1 MQPTCVPD
9 AGETRGIARK
19 GQRNPAACW
28 RRAAIHL
35 GSDRASGQGR
45 TRGPRLTSVSAPW
58 TLTEV
63 ASAWSASSALSG
75 ASPAPPC
82 RGEAAGASSS
92 SMDMRR
98 HRAHSQEGPSLLGRP
113 AGTPPSLSPGWEKI
127 RTTNTTAHMLYS
139 FSLNFQS
146 SFRTQPPGSTPVQ
159 ARGILHRPEEQ
170 SRTGS
175 CQGRSVAD
183 QPQCPRL

>member
-146 SFRTQPPGSTPVQ
+146 SFRKGGRLGKWLFAGGSSCTWRLCFGEVCPAGACVRAC
-159 ARGILHRPEEQ
+159 ARCTL
-170 SRTGS
+170 
-175 CQGRSVAD
+175 
-183 QPQCPRL
+183 

>member
-113 AGTPPSLSPGWEKI
+113 APLPPSFPRVGKN
-127 RTTNTTAHMLYS
+127 TNNEHYGTHVVLFFTE
-139 FSLNFQS
+139 FSVIF
-146 SFRTQPPGSTPVQ
+146 P
-159 ARGILHRPEEQ
+159 
-170 SRTGS
+170 
-175 CQGRSVAD
+175 
-183 QPQCPRL
+183 